1 MALKSHSSKKRSPM
15 ADQKKERQRKQSPE
29 KESVLIPQK
38 YQHAAAI
45 ALIFISLL
53 IFFNEIVFSGKVFVS
68 GDTVAAHSWETLIN
82 DAKAEGIFPLWNPY
96 IFCGMPGYAS
106 LSIHGDR
113 DFDITALISGRLANA
128 FGHIMMYP
136 DVGYIIYY
144 YFVFAVGVYF
154 FAFYKM
160 RSKIAALI
168 VALATV
174 YSTFVIIWI
183 MVGHVT
189 KIVVIAYF
197 PYVFWLVEKLRE
209 KFNLLLLLLLIIVLH
224 LMFLPGHMQMIFYIY
239 FALGIYYIM
248 YFIRALVKKENWKGV
263 LRSGILFSVASALAF
278 GLTADQYLSTLEYAP
293 YSIRGSD
300 PIAQAAHQEKQ
311 GSETKATQGGLDYDY
326 ATNWSFSP
334 GETFTFLI
342 PSLYG
347 FGNHPYQ
354 GVLTNNQLT
363 ELNTYFGPLSST
375 DAPQYMGIV
384 IVVLAGIGLV
394 RKRKEPF
401 VQYCAVMI
409 LLALLISFGREFSL
423 VYDLM
428 FYHFPM
434 FNKFRIP
441 SMILILVQV
450 FTPLLAGFGIV
461 SLVEDRTRSLPASM
475 LIRWKY
481 TMVTSGVL
489 FLIAITAKGLFVS
502 IYSSFFSQADVT
514 KALSHSYGNQPQVLN
529 ELFNFIANAVAT
541 DIAVA
546 FVLLTVTFGLFYL
559 YWQKK
564 ISFNML
570 AVMLVAV
577 VVVDLWR
584 VDFKPMET
592 HSREQANQYFAMPDY
607 VKFLKQDT
615 TLYRTLEFINGQPP
629 YSNTLAYWRIQSA
642 YGYQGAKVRAYQ
654 DIVENINL
662 ANPLL
667 WGLMNVKY
675 IISNQLDSSRVLAP
689 IYRGKERNVFH
700 NRTELPRAFFVNRYE
715 VASGME
721 ILKKISTISFNPLD
735 VAYCTEDPQLKI
747 DPPQSGAEVKYT
759 RFGIQDLEAKVTA
772 TGNNL
777 VFFSETYYPE
787 GWKAFVDNVETPIY
801 RTNYLFRGVVVPAG
815 THIVSMKFEPRGYS
829 LGKQLSLWLN
839 ILVLGGIGILA
850 GRKYAV
856 KYQTKLINE

>member
-1 MALKSHSSKKRSPM
+1 M

-53 IFFNEIVFSGKVFVS
+53 IFFNEVVFSGKVFVS
-68 GDTVAAHSWETLIN
+68 GDTVAAHSFETLTN
-82 DAKAEGIFPLWNPY
+82 DAAAEGIFPLWNPY

-128 FGHIMMYP
+128 FGHIMMHP

-154 FAFYKM
+154 FAFHKL
-160 RSKIAALI
+160 RNKIAALI

-174 YSTFVIIWI
+174 YSTFIIIWI

-189 KIVVIAYF
+189 KIAVIAYF

-209 KFNLLLLLLLIIVLH
+209 KFNPLLFLLLIVVLH
-224 LMFLPGHMQMIFYIY
+224 LMFLPSHMQMIFYIY

-248 YFIRALVKKENWKGV
+248 SFIRALAKKEDWKGV
-263 LRSGILFSVASALAF
+263 LRSGILLSAASALAF

-293 YSIRGSD
+293 FSTRGSD
-300 PIAQAAHQEKQ
+300 PITQTQVHQEKQ
-311 GSETKATQGGLDYDY
+311 KSETKAAQGGLDYDY

-347 FGNHPYQ
+347 FGNHTYQ
-354 GVLTNNQLT
+354 GVLTNNQPT
-363 ELNTYFGPLSST
+363 KLNTYFGPQSFT

-384 IVVLAGIGLV
+384 IFVLACIGFA

-401 VQYCAVMI
+401 VQYLAVMVV
-409 LLALLISFGREFSL
+409 LALLISFGKEFSL

-441 SMILILVQV
+441 SMILIVVQISL
-450 FTPLLAGFGIV
+450 PLLAGYGIV
-461 SLVEDRTRSLPASM
+461 SLLEDRARSLPASV
-475 LIRWKY
+475 LNKWKY
-481 TMVTSGVL
+481 TIVASGVL
-489 FLIAITAKGLFVS
+489 FFIAIMAKSLFVS
-502 IYSSFFSQADVT
+502 IYSSFFSQAEVT
-514 KALSHSYGNQPQVLN
+514 KALSHSFGTQQQALD
-529 ELFNFIANAVAT
+529 ELFNFVANAVAA
-541 DIAVA
+541 DIAMA
-546 FVLLTVTFGLFYL
+546 FLLLTVTFGGFYL

-564 ISFNML
+564 ISFNLL
-570 AVMLVAV
+570 AVVIVGV
-577 VVVDLWR
+577 VVGDLWR
-584 VDFKPMET
+584 VDYKPMET
-592 HSREQANQYFAMPDY
+592 HSREQANQYFVTPDY

-615 TLYRTLEFINGQPP
+615 TLYRTLEFTNGQPP
-629 YSNTLAYWRIQSA
+629 YSNMLAYWRIQSA
-642 YGYQGAKVRAYQ
+642 YGYQGAKMRAFQ
-654 DIVENINL
+654 DIVENVNL
-662 ANPLL
+662 GNPLL
-667 WGLMNVKY
+667 WGLMDVKY
-675 IISNQLDSSRVLAP
+675 VLSNRMDSSRVLALV
-689 IYRGKERNVFH
+689 YQGKDMNVFY
-700 NRTELPRAFFVNRYE
+700 NRAQLPRAFFVNRYE
-715 VASGME
+715 VKSGME
-721 ILKKISTISFNPLD
+721 ILNNISSTSFNPLD
-735 VAYCTEDPQLKI
+735 VAYFTEDPQQKI
-747 DPPQSGAEVKYT
+747 DSALSGAKVKYT
-759 RFGIQDLEAKVTA
+759 KFGLQDLEANVIA

-787 GWKAFVDNVETPIY
+787 GWKAFIDNVETKIY
-801 RTNYLFRGVVVPAG
+801 RVNYLFRGVVVPPG
-815 THIVSMKFEPRGYS
+815 THTVVMKFEPRGYY
-829 LGKQLSLWLN
+829 LGKMYSFGMN
-839 ILVLGGIGILA
+839 VLVLVLTGVFGGLQWKKRTKGGLA
-850 GRKYAV
+850 GS
-856 KYQTKLINE
+856 

>member
-1 MALKSHSSKKRSPM
+1 M

-38 YQHAAAI
+38 YQHAVAI
-45 ALIFISLL
+45 ALIFVSLL

-68 GDTVAAHSWETLIN
+68 GDTVAGHSFETLVN

-113 DFDITALISGRLANA
+113 DFDITALISGWLANVY
-128 FGHIMMYP
+128 GHIMLYP

-160 RSKIAALI
+160 RNKVAAFI

-189 KIVVIAYF
+189 KIAVIAYF

-209 KFNLLLLLLLIIVLH
+209 KFYPLFFLLLIIVLH
-224 LMFLPGHMQMIFYIY
+224 LMFLPGHMQMIFYVY
-239 FALGIYYIM
+239 FALGIYYTM
-248 YFIRALVKKENWKGV
+248 FFIRGLIKKENWKGV
-263 LRSGILFSVASALAF
+263 LRSGILLLVASALAF

-293 YSIRGSD
+293 YSIRGAD
-300 PIAQAAHQEKQ
+300 PIARTEAEQQKQ
-311 GSETKATQGGLDYDY
+311 TSEVKSTQGGLDYDY

-347 FGNHPYQ
+347 FGQHPYQ
-354 GVLTNNQLT
+354 GVLTNNQPT
-363 ELNTYFGPLSST
+363 RLNTYFGQQSFT
-375 DAPQYMGIV
+375 DAPQYMGI
-384 IVVLAGIGLV
+384 IILVLACIGVV
-394 RKRKEPF
+394 RKRKDPF
-401 VQYCAVMI
+401 VQYLSATIV
-409 LLALLISFGREFSL
+409 LSLLISFGREFSL

-441 SMILILVQV
+441 SMILILVQLFV
-450 FTPLLAGFGIV
+450 PLLAGYGIV
-461 SLVEDRTRSLPASM
+461 SLLEDRARSLPP
-475 LIRWKY
+475 LIAKRWKY
-481 TMVTSGVL
+481 TIAVL
-489 FLIAITAKGLFVS
+489 GILFVLAFFARGFFAGL
-502 IYSSFFSQADVT
+502 YSAFFPQQDVT
-514 KALSHSYGNQPQVLN
+514 KALSRSYGSEPQVLN
-529 ELFNFIANAVAT
+529 ELYIFITDTVMT
-541 DIAVA
+541 DITVA
-546 FVLLTVTFGLFYL
+546 LFLLTTTFITFYY

-564 ISFNML
+564 ITL
-570 AVMLVAV
+570 QVLTAVLVCSV
-577 VVVDLWR
+577 IVDLWR
-584 VDFKPMET
+584 VDYESMET
-592 HSREQANQYFAMPDY
+592 HTRAQADQYFVTPDY

-615 TLYRTLEFINGQPP
+615 TLYRTLEFDNGQPP

-642 YGYQGAKVRAYQ
+642 YGYQGAKMRAFQ

-662 ANPLL
+662 GNSLL

-675 IISNQLDSSRVLAP
+675 VLSNRMDSSQVLALA
-689 IYRGKERNVFH
+689 YRGKDMNVFY
-700 NRTELPRAFFVNRYE
+700 NRARLPRAFFVNRYE
-715 VASGME
+715 VKSGME
-721 ILKKISTISFNPLD
+721 ILNNISSMSFNPLD
-735 VAYCTEDPQLKI
+735 VAYFTEDPRQKI
-747 DPPQSGAEVKYT
+747 DSALSGAEVKYT
-759 RFGIQDLEAKVTA
+759 KYGIQDLEARVTA

-777 VFFSETYYPE
+777 VFFSETYYPK
-787 GWKAFVDNVETPIY
+787 GWKAYINGIETPIY
-801 RTNYLFRGVVVPAG
+801 RLNYMFRGVIVPPG
-815 THIVSMKFEPRGYS
+815 EHTITMKFEPQGFY
-829 LGKQLSLWLN
+829 LGKNLSLWLN
-839 ILVLGGIGILA
+839 VFVLA
-850 GRKYAV
+850 GSGYFGFVWFRKKRNLNLESV
-856 KYQTKLINE
+856 

>member
-1 MALKSHSSKKRSPM
+1 M

-68 GDTVAAHSWETLIN
+68 GDTIAAHSFETLIN
-82 DAKAEGIFPLWNPY
+82 DAKAEGVFPLWNPY
-96 IFCGMPGYAS
+96 IFCGMPGFAS

-113 DFDITALISGRLANA
+113 DFDITTLISGRLANI

-160 RSKIAALI
+160 RNKIAALI

-189 KIVVIAYF
+189 KIAGIAYF

-209 KFNLLLLLLLIIVLH
+209 KFNPLLFLLLIIVLH
-224 LMFLPGHMQMIFYIY
+224 LMFLPSHMQMIFYTY

-248 YFIRALVKKENWKGV
+248 FFIRALVKKENWKGV
-263 LRSGILFSVASALAF
+263 LRSGTLLFVASALAF

-293 YSIRGSD
+293 YSTRGSD
-300 PIAQAAHQEKQ
+300 PIAQTQAHQEKQ
-311 GSETKATQGGLDYDY
+311 GSETKAAQGGLDYDY

-347 FGNHPYQ
+347 FGNHTYQ
-354 GVLTNNQLT
+354 GVLTNNQPT
-363 ELNTYFGPLSST
+363 KLNTYFGPLSFT

-384 IVVLAGIGLV
+384 IFVLACIGLV
-394 RKRKEPF
+394 RKRKDPF
-401 VQYCAVMI
+401 VQYLAVMI
-409 LLALLISFGREFSL
+409 VLALLISFGREFSI

-441 SMILILVQV
+441 SMILIIVQI
-450 FTPLLAGFGIV
+450 FTPLLAGYGIV
-461 SLVEDRTRSLPASM
+461 SLLEDRARSLPASM
-475 LIRWKY
+475 LNKWKY

-489 FLIAITAKGLFVS
+489 LLIAITAKGLLVS
-502 IYSSFFSQADVT
+502 IYSSFFSQAEVT

-529 ELFNFIANAVAT
+529 ELFNFVANAVAT

-546 FVLLTVTFGLFYL
+546 FLLLTVTFGVFYF

-564 ISFNML
+564 ISLNVL
-570 AVMLVAV
+570 AVVLVGV
-577 VVVDLWR
+577 VVGDLWR

-592 HSREQANQYFAMPDY
+592 HSREQANQYFATPDY

-629 YSNTLAYWRIQSA
+629 YSNTLAYWGIQSA
-642 YGYQGAKVRAYQ
+642 YGYQGAKMRQIQ
-654 DIVENINL
+654 DMFDVVGFG
-662 ANPLL
+662 NPLM

-675 IISNQLDSSRVLAP
+675 IISNQLDSSRVLAS
-689 IYRGKERNVFH
+689 IYRGKERNVFY
-700 NRTELPRAFFVNRYE
+700 NRAELPRAFFVNRYE
-715 VASGME
+715 IAGGME
-721 ILKKISTISFNPLD
+721 ILKKISTMSFNPLD
-735 VAYCTEDPQLKI
+735 VAYCTEDPQQKI

-787 GWKAFVDNVETPIY
+787 GWKAFVDNVETKIY
-801 RTNYLFRGVVVPAG
+801 RINYLFRGVVVPPG
-815 THIVSMKFEPRGYS
+815 THTVAMKFEPRGYYLGKMYS
-829 LGKQLSLWLN
+829 LGMN
-839 ILVLGGIGILA
+839 VLVLVLTGVFGGLQWKK
-850 GRKYAV
+850 R
-856 KYQTKLINE
+856 TKGVLPGPNKGEEISPRG